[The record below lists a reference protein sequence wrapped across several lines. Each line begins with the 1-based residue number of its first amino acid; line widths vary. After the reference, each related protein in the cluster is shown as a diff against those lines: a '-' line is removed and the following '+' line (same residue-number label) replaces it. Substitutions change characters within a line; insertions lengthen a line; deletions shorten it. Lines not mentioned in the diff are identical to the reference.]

1 LDIGYNKLEVDTA
14 DSCVDTADPDWKET
28 QTVPPTS
35 VAATPRSAAEVQ
47 LTWNPIAYVQDGGRY
62 NVWGKA
68 QNEADYTLMASTTN
82 KTSAEV
88 VVSGLQPGTTYEF
101 VVRTFT
107 SAHDEQQSNL
117 ISVDSDVVTAVTEST
132 LLFLPLITN
141 AAP

>member
-1 LDIGYNKLEVDTA
+1 M
-14 DSCVDTADPDWKET
+14 
-28 QTVPPTS
+28 
-35 VAATPRSAAEVQ
+35 Q

-68 QNEADYTLMASTTN
+68 QNEADYALMASTTN